1 MSVIQRSAGVAVAA
15 LTAAFMA
22 GEPAAAQELALKRVL
37 LSSGGVAYF
46 EHEAVVEGDAE
57 LALDV
62 RLDQVDDVLKS
73 IVVFDDKGGVGAIR
87 LPGRE
92 PLVQLFRD
100 LPFGPDALE
109 SPVRLLIQLKG
120 AEVSVEG
127 ARGLSGRLVGVDA
140 ETVRLP
146 DDGGTVTRHRVSLI
160 TATGIRQFV
169 LEETDSVRF
178 DDPVLQGQ
186 VEAALEGISR
196 HRVRDRRT
204 LAIDAPGEGRR
215 TVRVGYVV
223 AAPLWKASYRLSL
236 AGDGKTGHLQGWAVI
251 ENMSG
256 RPWTAVE
263 LTLASGNP
271 VTFRQALYTAYYV
284 DRPEVPVEVLG
295 RVLPPPDTGA
305 VVLEGGRAG
314 GEAEAQSKT
323 AARRAAVTESEEMAV
338 GAMADVMAEAP
349 APMEMPSTVAQAAI
363 TAAAEEATTQ
373 VTFRIAEP
381 ITVGAGESL
390 LVPVIDRD
398 VPSAPLALY
407 QPSTHPRHPLAAVRL
422 DNATDTGLPP
432 GVLTL
437 YERGAGGANYI
448 GDARLAPLPSG
459 DSRLLSFAVD
469 QNLLVDRESESAS
482 QIVRGSISRGL
493 LRLSVRQ
500 RETTTY
506 RIKSAAKEARA
517 LVIEHPRRPGWDLAE
532 PEIKEPELTETA
544 YRIPGEIDAGGTAT
558 VAVALERTTLEQ
570 VAILDLPVDRM
581 QAYASA
587 RELSPEIR
595 AAFERLAGLRAEVE
609 RHRSTLA
616 RIEQDR
622 SVIYQD
628 QERLRDNLGRVPRD
642 SDLYNRY
649 LAKMSEEEDR
659 LDGLAGEADTAQAA
673 LEDAEAAL
681 ADAIAKLDL

>member
-73 IVVFDDKGGVGAIR
+73 IVVFDDAGGVGAIR

-92 PLVQLFRD
+92 PLAQLFRD

-109 SPVRLLIQLKG
+109 SPVRLLGQLKG
-120 AEVSVEG
+120 AQVSVEG

-146 DDGGTVTRHRVSLI
+146 DDGGSTVRHRVSLV

-169 LEETDSVRF
+169 LEEADSVRF
-178 DDPVLQGQ
+178 DDPALQAQ
-186 VEAALEGISR
+186 VQAALEGISR

-204 LAIDAPGEGRR
+204 LTIDASGAGRR

-223 AAPLWKASYRLSL
+223 AAPLWKGTYRLTL

-256 RPWTAVE
+256 HPWNGVE

-295 RVLPPPDTGA
+295 RVLPPPDTG
-305 VVLEGGRAG
+305 VVPLGRD
-314 GEAEAQSKT
+314 EAAKARPEEEAQRQAMMESVEMG
-323 AARRAAVTESEEMAV
+323 AVTADMMA
-338 GAMADVMAEAP
+338 APAEAP
-349 APMEMPSTVAQAAI
+349 APTTVAQAAVA
-363 TAAAEEATTQ
+363 AAAEEATTQ

-381 ITVGAGESL
+381 ITVGAGESV
-390 LVPVIDRD
+390 LVAVIDRD
-398 VPSAPLALY
+398 VPAAPVALY
-407 QPSTHPRHPLAAVRL
+407 QPATHARHPLAAAL
-422 DNATDTGLPP
+422 LENATDTGLPP

-437 YERGAGGANYI
+437 YERGSAGANYV
-448 GDARLAPLPSG
+448 GDARLGPLPSG
-459 DSRLLSFAVD
+459 DSRLLSFALD
-469 QNLLVDRESESAS
+469 QNLLIDRETDSAS
-482 QIVRGSISRGL
+482 RIVRGAISRGL

-500 RETTTY
+500 REATTY
-506 RIKSAAKEARA
+506 RIKSSAKETRT
-517 LVIEHPRRPGWDLAE
+517 LVIEHPRMAGWELVE
-532 PEIKEPELTETA
+532 PEVEDPELTETA
-544 YRIPGEIDAGGTAT
+544 YRLPSEIEAGAART
-558 VAVALERTTLEQ
+558 VVVALERTMLEQ
-570 VAILDLPVDRM
+570 VAIVDMTYDRM
-581 QAYASA
+581 VAYAGM
-587 RELSPEIR
+587 RELSPEVR
-595 AAFERLAGLRAEVE
+595 RAFERLAELRAEVE
-609 RHRSTLA
+609 RHRTALQ
-616 RIEQDR
+616 RIEQER
-622 SVIYQD
+622 AIIYED
-628 QERLRDNLGRVPRD
+628 QERLRDNLGRVPSN
-642 SDLYNRY
+642 SDLYQRY
-649 LAKMSEEEDR
+649 LDKMSEEEDR
-659 LDGLAGEADTAQAA
+659 LDQLAGEAGREQTALTAA
-673 LEDAEAAL
+673 ESAL
-681 ADAIAKLDL
+681 ADAIAQLEI